1 MDLDTLAQQWH
12 KGLRINHIGHSV
24 AASRF
29 KKRDSILGSS
39 SAILSAIVAT
49 SLFAFLS
56 DTANEKL
63 KLLTGIISVLAAIS
77 AAANTFLNYGELA
90 EQHRQ
95 AAVSF
100 GSLRRRMELLNLSD
114 DSNKRSLMDKLRE
127 DWEEL
132 EKQAPVLPP
141 KVYAEAAE
149 RVG

>member
-12 KGLRINHIGHSV
+12 KGLRINHIGHNV
-24 AASRF
+24 AAARY
-29 KKRDSILGSS
+29 KKRDDILGAS

-56 DTANEKL
+56 DTGNEML
-63 KLLTGIISVLAAIS
+63 KILTGVVSVLAAIT

-100 GSLRRRMELLNLSD
+100 GSLRRRMELINLSD
-114 DSNKRSLMDKLRE
+114 DANKRPLMDKVRE

-132 EKQAPVLPP
+132 EKQAPVLLA
-141 KVYAEAAE
+141 KLYAESAK